1 MNGLKLLTEV
11 TDMKKFTVV
20 AFTLASTF
28 ALASASFS
36 GAVPSNGAP
45 TAQADQQTISQLQVA
60 AKQALSD
67 GRNGNKN
74 NPAYLRKN
82 YEINQ
87 LIDKL
92 QSGQQVDPSEI
103 DKALEPTHVW

>member
-1 MNGLKLLTEV
+1 
-11 TDMKKFTVV
+11 MKNFTIA
-20 AFTLASTF
+20 AFTLATTF

-36 GAVPSNGAP
+36 GAVPNNGTVNSAN
-45 TAQADQQTISQLQVA
+45 DQQTISQLQVA
-60 AKQALSD
+60 AKQALAD

-103 DKALEPTHVW
+103 DKALEPAHVW